1 MTAKDFEHIPIVDLS
16 HANDPSKKV
25 LLLEKLRYILF
36 NVGFLYISN
45 TGVSKVLCTFL
56 SH

>member
-45 TGVSKVLCTFL
+45 TGVSEVLCTFL